1 MAARAASLSRAS
13 GLWRRISGLTGSGG
27 FRLGLG
33 AVALAGATLT
43 GASETQNAI
52 ANGDTR
58 TLNLY
63 YAHTKETIS
72 VTFKRFGSYDRAAL
86 KQLNWFLRDW
96 RREEPTNMDPRL
108 FDLVWEVHRELGSR
122 ETIHVLSAYRAPATN
137 AMLRRRSSRVAE
149 HSQHMLGKAMD
160 FYLPDVPAARI
171 RAAAVRLQRGG
182 VGYYPSS
189 YNPFVHLD
197 VGSVRAWPRLSYEQ
211 LASIFPDGKTV
222 HIPANGRPMARYEQA
237 KAEILARG
245 GSVAGATAYA
255 AQENAPKKSFW
266 ARLFGGGADEGED
279 VAEQKAIAAAPPYKP
294 RTAKEA
300 AATAQQVA
308 WAEGNQTTGD
318 AGLLG
323 FFGGGKQQQAQPVAV
338 AAAPPPSAD
347 RLPPLE
353 PQSTRIAEMAP
364 VPAARPQD
372 PASLAAMRP
381 DDDGQPDASPET
393 GQMGIVPLPPRR
405 PDDPQLNMAT
415 AALSSDAVA
424 ANTIDAAMA
433 PLPPVRP
440 HGLGGAS
447 GQGAPATDI
456 ATDIATDEAA
466 PVAVAAAPLPPARPA
481 DLGGPSP
488 EARAVA
494 AITSGRRKSDLAG
507 DALAYAASPETTSA
521 LSPLPP
527 MRPMELR
534 GAAVAPKAE
543 RKQPAARSTPTTQP
557 RRQPETASA
566 PAHKKEKAAGG
577 LPDRIANAY
586 SDATFSSEAENDDTG
601 AAFARALL
609 ARRKVD

>member
-1 MAARAASLSRAS
+1 MDRS
-13 GLWRRISGLTGSGG
+13 G

-33 AVALAGATLT
+33 AIALAGATLT

-58 TLNLY
+58 TLTLY

-137 AMLRRRSSRVAE
+137 AMLRRRSGRVAE

-222 HIPANGRPMARYEQA
+222 HIPANGRPMARYELA

-255 AQENAPKKSFW
+255 AQENTSKKGFW
-266 ARLFGGGADEGED
+266 AKLFGGGSDEGED
-279 VAEQKAIAAAPPYKP
+279 VAEQKAIAVAPPYKP

-323 FFGGGKQQQAQPVAV
+323 FFGGGKQQQAQQVAV
-338 AAAPPPSAD
+338 AAPPPPSAD

-353 PQSTRIAEMAP
+353 PQPSRIAEMAP
-364 VPAARPQD
+364 VPASRPQD

-381 DDDGQPDASPET
+381 DDDGQPEASP
-393 GQMGIVPLPPRR
+393 QMGIVPLPPRR
-405 PDDPQLNMAT
+405 PDDPELNMAT
-415 AALSSDAVA
+415 AALSTDAVA

-440 HGLGGAS
+440 RGLGNVAGTGENTAQDDAQDS
-447 GQGAPATDI
+447 APEAPAV
-456 ATDIATDEAA
+456 ATDDAA
-466 PVAVAAAPLPPARPA
+466 PAAVASAPLPPARPA
-481 DLGGPSP
+481 DLAGPSP

-494 AITSGRRKSDLAG
+494 AITSGRRKPAVAS

-527 MRPMELR
+527 QRPMELR
-534 GAAVAPKAE
+534 GAAAAPRAGASERPSGKAE
-543 RKQPAARSTPTTQP
+543 KKQPAARNAPATET
-557 RRQPETASA
+557 RRQPETAA
-566 PAHKKEKAAGG
+566 ATPPRKPEKTGG
-577 LPDRIANAY
+577 NLPDRIANAY
-586 SDATFSSEAENDDTG
+586 SDTTFSSEADKDDTG

>member
-1 MAARAASLSRAS
+1 VDK
-13 GLWRRISGLTGSGG
+13 GG

-33 AVALAGATLT
+33 ALALAGATLS

-58 TLNLY
+58 TLTLY

-137 AMLRRRSSRVAE
+137 AMLRRRSGRVAE

-222 HIPANGRPMARYEQA
+222 HIPANGRPMARYELA

-255 AQENAPKKSFW
+255 AQENTSKKGFW
-266 ARLFGGGADEGED
+266 ARLFGGGSDEGED
-279 VAEQKAIAAAPPYKP
+279 VAEQKAIAVAPPYKP

-353 PQSTRIAEMAP
+353 PQPSRIAEMAP
-364 VPAARPQD
+364 VPASRPQD

-381 DDDGQPDASPET
+381 DDDGQPEASP
-393 GQMGIVPLPPRR
+393 QMGIVPLPPRR
-405 PDDPQLNMAT
+405 PDDPELNMAT

-424 ANTIDAAMA
+424 ANAIDAAMA

-440 HGLGGAS
+440 RGLGSASAPGA
-447 GQGAPATDI
+447 GPGNAQDDAPEAPAV
-456 ATDIATDEAA
+456 ATEDAA
-466 PVAVAAAPLPPARPA
+466 PAAVASAPLPPARPA
-481 DLGGPSP
+481 DLAGPSP

-494 AITSGRRKSDLAG
+494 AMTAGRRKPAVAS

-527 MRPMELR
+527 QRPMELR

-543 RKQPAARSTPTTQP
+543 RPSGKADRKQPAARSAPAGEN
-557 RRQPETASA
+557 RRPPETAAAAS
-566 PAHKKEKAAGG
+566 PRKPEKTGG
-577 LPDRIANAY
+577 NLPDRIANAY
-586 SDATFSSEAENDDTG
+586 SDATFSSEDKDDTG